1 MIVFILKLYF
11 FSINFF
17 NGKLGFKDFVFFVF
31 LFYGL
36 VLLMFY
42 VVFILEF
49 GDYKMC
55 FWFIEDE
62 VSVIKEVIFYSF
74 KNIRM

>member
-17 NGKLGFKDFVFFVF
+17 NGKLGFKDFVFFCFFILWFGVVDV
-31 LFYGL
+31 LCCFY
-36 VLLMFY
+36 
-42 VVFILEF
+42 LEF

-74 KNIRM
+74 